1 MSTYHESDLSFWIEW
16 YTDNYRVGVYTIS
29 HLSEKLKAL
38 ESLECEWA
46 SHRDYRSYYASV
58 DALRIV
64 IDKIIKGEIYKN
76 VKILGPS

>member
-1 MSTYHESDLSFWIEW
+1 MNTYHESDLSFWIEW
-16 YTDNYRVGVYTIS
+16 YTDNYRVGICTIS
-29 HLSEKLKAL
+29 NLSEKLKEL

-46 SHRDYRSYYASV
+46 SHKDYRSYYASV